1 MAVKLEINPAP
12 TEADAGLI
20 AITVITAAV
29 TVKLTAGE
37 LMQLS
42 DAAIVVL
49 PTATPVA
56 IAVALLIVATAV
68 LPDTQ
73 STWLVMSAVVASEYM
88 PVAVKCVFS
97 PLATVAVAG
106 VSAMLVSVL
115 AAGAGGGGVPPPLPP
130 PPHADSNI
138 ENRNSAK

>member
-1 MAVKLEINPAP
+1 MEVNPAP

-20 AITVITAAV
+20 AIAVITAAV
-29 TVKLTAGE
+29 TVKLAAGE
-37 LMQLS
+37 LMPLS
-42 DAAIVVL
+42 DAVIVAL

-73 STWLVMSAVVASEYM
+73 STWLVMSAVVASEYV
-88 PVAVKCVFS
+88 PVAVKCVFN
-97 PLATVAVAG
+97 PLATVAVVG

-115 AAGAGGGGVPPPLPP
+115 AAGVVAGGVPLPP
-130 PPHADSNI
+130 PPHADNNI
-138 ENRNSAK
+138 ENINSAK